1 MKARRAIVLAAV
13 ALLVAAMARGGH
25 ELPVYPSYY
34 PHEIEIRTIAP
45 KAAADLLR
53 AGKLHAYVGSAPD
66 FAGAV
71 PNTMNVAES
80 LGSFI
85 VVRLEAESPLAQ
97 DEASACGAAETIV
110 RDMAAR
116 AGGGAFTAHPYPV
129 TPRHGDFLHH
139 ADRADDMRRRILG
152 SRAPPQHAAIRVHAG
167 SALARSLVRAEWV
180 AEGPPFDATVEEI
193 DVSGLVADAT
203 TALNGWLG
211 PRWVRSGWFHAFR
224 MLGDSP
230 RDPAAAEKARA
241 DVARLQAADYLG
253 TLERIQLEREVVRSL
268 VSGCRAMVA
277 GYTTKHELF
286 NAEFSAGIENV
297 AFDALEGLS
306 SAMFLRT
313 VKLKDYPW
321 NGSLSLGI
329 AARPDAAWNPIGG
342 FTDPFGRLA
351 WYAIADPALVPSPY
365 EAAWTLNRISDVDIS
380 PRQ

>member
-1 MKARRAIVLAAV
+1 MKARRAIVLAAA

-45 KAAADLLR
+45 EAAADLLR
-53 AGKLHAYVGSAPD
+53 AGKLHAYVGGAPD
-66 FAGAV
+66 FAGSP
-71 PNTMNVAES
+71 PNTMNVAQS
-80 LGSFI
+80 LGSFV
-85 VVRLEAESPLAQ
+85 VVRLEPESLLARN
-97 DEASACGAAETIV
+97 EASACGAAETIV

-129 TPRHGDFLHH
+129 TPWHGDYLNYV
-139 ADRADDMRRRILG
+139 DRADDARRRILG

-167 SALARSLVRAEWV
+167 SALARSLVRAEWL
-180 AEGPPFDATVEEI
+180 AQAPPFDATVEEV

-203 TALNGWLG
+203 TASNGWLG
-211 PRWVRSGWFHAFR
+211 PRWVRSGWFHAYR
-224 MLGDSP
+224 VLGGSL
-230 RDPAAAEKARA
+230 RDAAAVEKAQA
-241 DVARLQAADYLG
+241 DVARLQAADQG
-253 TLERIQLEREVVRSL
+253 ALERIHLERELVQSL
-268 VSGCRAMVA
+268 VADCRTMVA
-277 GYTTKHELF
+277 GYTAKRELF

-297 AFDALEGLS
+297 AYDALEGLS
-306 SAMFLRT
+306 SPMFLRT

-329 AARPDAAWNPIGG
+329 AARPNAAWNPIGG